1 MATTREL
8 DFELMQGARAE
19 ADILDP
25 KSGKAI
31 VKKGKKITKFH
42 VKKFNEA
49 KFKTLPMELEQ
60 IVGKVIAQDIYDEET
75 GEVLVQLMKR

>member
-1 MATTREL
+1 MATMKEKL

-31 VKKGKKITKFH
+31 VKKGKKITKLS
-42 VKKFNEA
+42 VKKLNEA
-49 KFKTLPMELEQ
+49 KLKTSSN
-60 IVGKVIAQDIYDEET
+60 GA
-75 GEVLVQLMKR
+75 